1 MERNVKFANIVV
13 DISHEKLDKTF
24 QYIIPDELSN
34 EITIGCQVE
43 IPFGKGN
50 RIITGYVLE
59 ITDVASFDETKLKNI
74 IGIKKGSLKV
84 ESQLIALAGFIKER
98 YGSTMNKALKTVI
111 PIKQSVK
118 SLEKKYVRL
127 KINKSEALDL
137 YAKYI
142 EMKNTKARAGII
154 KELTENDILPYD
166 LIKDNLK
173 VSDAIIKN
181 LEKAGIIEII
191 HNTFYRNPVND
202 YEKQEYDI
210 ELNSRQQE
218 IADSI
223 NTDIN
228 TGNINTHL
236 IYGVTGS
243 GKTEVY
249 MNIIENVIQKGKE
262 VIVLIPEIALTYQ
275 TIKRFYRKFGDKVSI
290 INSKLSAGEKY
301 DQFERAKNGEVKIM
315 IGPRSALFTP
325 FRNLG
330 LIVIDEEHEG
340 AYKSDQV
347 PKYHA
352 RDVAIERGKIA
363 GASVVLGSATPAVN
377 TFYKALSGEYVLH
390 RLDRRAND
398 KELPAVRI
406 VDLRKELEAGNRDI
420 LSIKLK
426 ELIKD
431 RLEKKEQVILFIN
444 RRGYS
449 SFVSCRA
456 CGKSIKC
463 PHCDVTLTLH
473 RKRGEG
479 ERLDCHYCGY
489 SISMPKL
496 CPFCSSKYI
505 GRFGIGTEQVEER
518 INEIFPEAKTLRMD
532 MDTTKGKKDYENI
545 LSTFANEEAD
555 ILVGTQMIVKGHDFK
570 NVSLV
575 GIIAADLSLFSSDY
589 MAAERTFELL
599 TQAAGRAGRGEKD
612 GEVVIQ
618 TYNPDEMCI
627 QTAVTQ
633 DYEQFYKNEIS
644 YRKLMG
650 YPPVCNMCAILVS
663 DKNEILAEK
672 VVKDIANRIEK
683 SNISGLIIL
692 GPSKA
697 NVSKIN
703 DVFRNVIYIK
713 HTDGKVIIKV
723 ENAIQ
728 KYLER
733 VTEYKNV
740 SVQFDYNPMSNY

>member
-59 ITDVASFDETKLKNI
+59 ITDFASIDETRLKSI

-118 SLEKKYVRL
+118 NLEKKYVRL

-137 YAKYI
+137 YAKYV

-154 KELTENDILPYD
+154 KALTENDILPYN

-191 HNTFYRNPVND
+191 HNIFYRNPVND

-210 ELNSRQQE
+210 KLNSRQQE

-223 NTDIN
+223 NADIN
-228 TGNINTHL
+228 AGNTNTHL

-249 MNIIENVIQKGKE
+249 MNIIENVIQNGKE

-275 TIKRFYRKFGDKVSI
+275 TIKRFYSKFGNKVSI

-363 GASVVLGSATPAVN
+363 CASVVLGSATPAVN
-377 TFYKALSGEYVLH
+377 TFYKALSGEYILH

-473 RKRGEG
+473 RKRGGG
-479 ERLDCHYCGY
+479 EWLNCHYCGY
-489 SISMPKL
+489 SMSMPKQ
-496 CPFCSSKYI
+496 CPICSSKYI

-589 MAAERTFELL
+589 MAAERTFQLL

-633 DYEQFYKNEIS
+633 DYEQFYRNEIS

-663 DKNEILAEK
+663 DKNEVLAEK
-672 VVKDIANRIEK
+672 VVKDIAHRIEK
-683 SNISGLIIL
+683 SNISGLMIL

-703 DVFRNVIYIK
+703 DVFRNVVYIK

-728 KYLER
+728 KYLES
-733 VTEYKNV
+733 VAEYKDV
-740 SVQFDYNPMSNY
+740 SVQFDYNPISNY